1 VWFKALLLLDKPA
14 NKERAVLVALLTGSW
29 RSACR
34 MWVPPGSVAV
44 DLWTDPDDN
53 RSDNDGN
60 AVTEGDDELEDA
72 GCDEDCKDEDAGGDG
87 GSIED
92 DDDGFGY
99 NDDDSQDQD
108 GAEEARAVR
117 AAAEPRCGGGWVSP
131 RCGACGAERVSLE
144 THFMIGGMRDELPCT
159 GACATRE
166 AWLRRRDELCDLEG
180 LSRRIN
186 DFEPFS
192 LEALLR

>member
-1 VWFKALLLLDKPA
+1 
-14 NKERAVLVALLTGSW
+14 
-29 RSACR
+29 
-34 MWVPPGSVAV
+34 MWVPPGSVV
-44 DLWTDPDDN
+44 TDFRTDPDDN

-72 GCDEDCKDEDAGGDG
+72 GCDEDCKDEDFGGDG